1 MNLHSVCVWG
11 GRGESEREREADTVL
26 DKEKFSTTQINLLLT
41 GERPIHK
48 QRALLKPRD
57 RTG

>member
-1 MNLHSVCVWG
+1 MFG
-11 GRGESEREREADTVL
+11 GVGVKAREREADTVL

-41 GERPIHK
+41 GERPKHK

>member
-1 MNLHSVCVWG
+1 MKA
-11 GRGESEREREADTVL
+11 REREADTVL